1 MSSIHS
7 PTEAGIVVGE
17 ASSTEFYFASKNEE
31 YPPKWEYVVVYSREQ
46 VNGKLA
52 EVPVIAQV
60 ERIVSVSDAL
70 TKSVEVDA
78 LKKIIKAEI
87 ADVRTWGQARVLGFL
102 SSQSDGRILQ
112 PRRAITPGKSVF
124 IAPDEVLS
132 QFYSFPADEGLDVG
146 TLITRNDVP
155 VYLSVRGFRRHL
167 SLIAQTGAGKSYTAG
182 VLIEELVRTGATIVV
197 LDPHA
202 DYVYLSL
209 RSDGGKHE
217 FSDRVT
223 VFRNP
228 ASTTNVAKN
237 IGNVESYEVSFS
249 DLSYLEICDVAGV
262 PENASN
268 IKEAVRM
275 ALDTLE
281 EKGYTL
287 SDLLRALENPEWAKK
302 EDGKPDKGIQGH
314 ALGATKYIRSL
325 VRLKVFSTSS
335 TNVDSLLAPSHVSI
349 VDLSGLEDRAMN
361 YIASRVLQGVYDVAA
376 ENAYDYPIFVVIEE
390 AHKFIPPKQST
401 YASFIVNKI
410 AAEGRKFGVFL
421 CLITQRPSK
430 VDPDSLSQCNS
441 QIIMKLTN
449 PQDQNA
455 VGQSSERM
463 SEDLLADL
471 PGLNPGECV
480 IVGEVTKAPVMVKIR
495 QRLTKEG
502 GADIDVVRKLA
513 EARKAAAENAI
524 SRAWKEKREPFR
536 GEFD

>member
-17 ASSTEFYFASKNEE
+17 ASSNEFYFASKNEE

-46 VNGKLA
+46 VDGKLA
-52 EVPVIAQV
+52 EVPVVAQV
-60 ERIVSVSDAL
+60 ERIISVSEAL
-70 TKSVEVDA
+70 TKNVEVDA
-78 LKKIIKAEI
+78 LKKIITAEI

-102 SSQSDGRILQ
+102 SPSDGRILQ
-112 PRRAITPGKSVF
+112 ARRAITPGKSVF
-124 IAPDEVLS
+124 IAPDEILS
-132 QFYSFPADEGLDVG
+132 KFYSFPADEGLEVG
-146 TLITRNDVP
+146 TLITREDVP

-182 VLIEELVRTGATIVV
+182 VLIEELVRKGATIVV

-209 RSDGGKHE
+209 KSDGSKHE

-223 VFRNP
+223 IFRNP

-249 DLSYLEICDVAGV
+249 DLSDSEICDVAGV
-262 PENASN
+262 GESAKN
-268 IKEAVRM
+268 IREAVRM
-275 ALDTLE
+275 ALETLE
-281 EKGYTL
+281 ESGYTPE
-287 SDLLRALENPEWAKK
+287 DLVGALENPDWALKD
-302 EDGKPDKGIQGH
+302 DGKPDKAIQGH
-314 ALGATKYIRSL
+314 ARSAAKYIRSL
-325 VRLKVFSTSS
+325 VRLRVFGTASTKI
-335 TNVDSLLAPSHVSI
+335 DSLLAPSHVSI

-361 YIASRVLQGVYDVAA
+361 YVASRVLQGVYQAAA
-376 ENAYDYPIFVVIEE
+376 ERTYDYPAFVIIEE
-390 AHKFIPPKQST
+390 AHKFIPPRQST
-401 YASFIVNKI
+401 YASFMVNKI

-449 PQDQNA
+449 PEDQEA
-455 VGQSSERM
+455 VGKSSERM
-463 SEDLLADL
+463 SKDLLADL
-471 PGLNPGECV
+471 PSLNPGECV
-480 IVGEVTKAPVMVKIR
+480 IVGEVTRAPVMVKIR

-513 EARKAAAENAI
+513 DARKAASENAT
-524 SRAWKEKREPFR
+524 SKAWKEKREPFR
-536 GEFD
+536 GEFQ